1 MFNNT
6 VYNRSEVKS
15 IDNSVVVHELE
26 LALTEAN
33 RYFMKKKSKAKIR
46 NQYIQV
52 PYLTRNTIWKGDK
65 NAEESQ
71 ELSFFPAD
79 DHKATGIRE
88 DSI

>member
-15 IDNSVVVHELE
+15 IYNSVVVHELE
-26 LALTEAN
+26 IALTEAN
-33 RYFMKKKSKAKIR
+33 RYFMKKKSKATIR

-79 DHKATGIRE
+79 DHKATMIRE